1 MDQLALMA
9 KPAVPHV
16 VFGIFNLAW
25 PNIAFWA
32 LVIIVFVAAAW
43 ARMPAF
49 MESDSASRRGGE
61 HNEHR

>member
-1 MDQLALMA
+1 VDQLALMT

-32 LVIIVFVAAAW
+32 MVIIVFAAAAW

-49 MESDSASRRGGE
+49 MESDSASRQRGE
-61 HNEHR
+61 HHEHR